1 VTGVVATPKVND
13 LSLSAKA
20 GELARLQVKGR
31 EDKERPVW
39 LMPETVAVLET
50 YLAKRSAV
58 EDDALFIAS
67 VVQGYSPL
75 LVRLPTECNR
85 QARSSR

>member
-1 VTGVVATPKVND
+1 
-13 LSLSAKA
+13 
-20 GELARLQVKGR
+20 LQVKGR

-58 EDDALFIAS
+58 KDDALFIAS
-67 VVQGYSPL
+67 VVQGVQSPAGS
-75 LVRLPTECNR
+75 VANR
-85 QARSSR
+85 T

>member
-1 VTGVVATPKVND
+1 
-13 LSLSAKA
+13 
-20 GELARLQVKGR
+20 LQVKGR
-31 EDKERPVW
+31 EDKERPVL

-67 VVQGYSPL
+67 VVQGVQSPAGSAA
-75 LVRLPTECNR
+75 NR
-85 QARSSR
+85 M